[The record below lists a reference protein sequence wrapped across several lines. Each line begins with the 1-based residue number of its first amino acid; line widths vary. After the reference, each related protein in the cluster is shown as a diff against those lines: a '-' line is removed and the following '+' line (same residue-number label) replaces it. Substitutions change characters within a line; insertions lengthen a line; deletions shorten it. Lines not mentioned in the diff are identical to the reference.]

1 MQAAAI
7 QAQASMMALVAGCGH
22 SLCALGG
29 CPNWRSAVARA
40 TSARF
45 CVAGTIAG
53 SVLQSLCFDIG
64 VHRIRHLVR
73 RCTVP

>member
-7 QAQASMMALVAGCGH
+7 QAQASMMALVAGCWH
-22 SLCALGG
+22 SLSELGG
-29 CPNWRSAVARA
+29 SPNWRSAVARA
-40 TSARF
+40 ISARF
-45 CVAGTIAG
+45 IVAGTIAG

-64 VHRIRHLVR
+64 VHRFRHLVH